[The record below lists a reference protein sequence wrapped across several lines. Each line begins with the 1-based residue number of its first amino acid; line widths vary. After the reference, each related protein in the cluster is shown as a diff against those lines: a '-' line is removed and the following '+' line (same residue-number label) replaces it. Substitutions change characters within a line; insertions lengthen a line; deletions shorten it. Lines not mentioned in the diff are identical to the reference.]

1 MRNLHRPWNIA
12 KYFSRI
18 LSLDDYRF
26 FWNFL
31 KFAKFS
37 RYCKWFSEKIYI
49 PSIIYTYIYISSIFK
64 SFSQERENFFPSTA
78 HNGWA
83 IGSSQLIN
91 ASSPRKLARV
101 IVARQDSWLP
111 ARPFLSC
118 DFFFHIQLRPVLN
131 YFNFGFVIRLEGIVL
146 IPHHRKWWKIPPSR
160 LRFMS
165 TRLCESAGYVERN
178 HEWAT
183 SGRESLERASITEEE
198 IVALYREFNR
208 RLQFLIISSRAFY
221 FIFFLYSPS
230 VRYPVWF
237 LIDSYA
243 RSLLLLSIKLDQK
256 KRVSSCNRTCFD
268 AKFLLGIII
277 FVG

>member
-1 MRNLHRPWNIA
+1 MCIRDR
-12 KYFSRI
+12 
-18 LSLDDYRF
+18 
-26 FWNFL
+26 
-31 KFAKFS
+31 
-37 RYCKWFSEKIYI
+37 
-49 PSIIYTYIYISSIFK
+49 
-64 SFSQERENFFPSTA
+64 
-78 HNGWA
+78 
-83 IGSSQLIN
+83 
-91 ASSPRKLARV
+91 
-101 IVARQDSWLP
+101 DSWLP

-237 LIDSYA
+237 LIDSLYA

-256 KRVSSCNRTCFD
+256 KRASSCNRTCFD